1 MTETRVVPDPAT
13 ECAKLLADAVASGG
27 HIALTGG
34 GTPRACYRQLAGM
47 DLDWSGV
54 TAWFGDERCVPPDHE
69 DSNYRM
75 AAEALLNSLPSE
87 SDGGPAV
94 HRIPGERGPNAGAED
109 YERELRETLGEEM
122 PRLDLVLLGLGPDAH
137 VASLFPG
144 QHTLRVQDRLAV
156 GVEEAGFAPYVPR
169 VSLTLPVINNARSV
183 VFLIAGE
190 EKSDAVARAFGGGP
204 SEDAPASLV
213 RPQSGDL
220 TILLDPAAA
229 SRLSSPPA

>member
-1 MTETRVVPDPAT
+1 MNLEFEVVEDLVG
-13 ECAKLLADAVASGG
+13 EAVSWFLEFEPKSIALSGG
-27 HIALTGG
+27 S
-34 GTPRACYRQLAGM
+34 TPKAVYERLAETPY
-47 DLDWSGV
+47 DWSDV
-54 TAWFGDERCVPPDHE
+54 NVFFGDERCVPPDHE

-144 QHTLRVQDRLAV
+144 QPTLEVRDRLAV
-156 GVEEAGFAPYVPR
+156 GVDQAGHEPYVPR
-169 VSLTLPVINNARSV
+169 VTLTMPVLNAAREVLFLVTGTGKAEAVRRAFVTGTPSPEAPGSMVRPIDGELTLV
-183 VFLIAGE
+183 
-190 EKSDAVARAFGGGP
+190 
-204 SEDAPASLV
+204 
-213 RPQSGDL
+213 
-220 TILLDPAAA
+220 LDEAAA
-229 SRLSSPPA
+229 APELRSRR